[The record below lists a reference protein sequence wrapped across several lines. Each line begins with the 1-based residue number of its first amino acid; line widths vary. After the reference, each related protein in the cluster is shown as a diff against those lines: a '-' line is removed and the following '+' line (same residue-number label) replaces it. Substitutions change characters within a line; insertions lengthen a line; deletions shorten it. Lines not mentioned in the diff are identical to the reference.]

1 LQLLPRQDNIFG
13 IGRLDMSYRWLMP
26 QAHHSAVLFVVMAI
40 CGALTAWNSFSLIHL
55 AMENIRFLRMFGG
68 IAVMEGGLLQLVEI
82 IVYGILSLTFYLGLR
97 SARSSSCRAGEAPPR
112 SRARHQQI
120 ADRRGLLQRRIGLA
134 FLRSTCKRTARWV

>member
-1 LQLLPRQDNIFG
+1 
-13 IGRLDMSYRWLMP
+13 MSYRWLMP

-82 IVYGILSLTFYLGLR
+82 IVYGILSLTFYLGFKVCEVELVSR
-97 SARSSSCRAGEAPPR
+97 WRGTAAVPRASST
-112 SRARHQQI
+112 
-120 ADRRGLLQRRIGLA
+120 DR
-134 FLRSTCKRTARWV
+134 